1 MGAMRTD
8 RLAQRVCGA
17 GPLVAPLVLLVVLAL
32 AVLTMSACA
41 QAEGQSRQDQRTPG
55 AAGTSGTVAALE
67 NGEPVTFSVTAY
79 CTGTVT
85 KSGARVRP
93 GMAAAD
99 PRILP
104 LGSTV
109 QVEGQGPAY
118 DGIYTVMDTGSA
130 VKGRILDLYVNDCS
144 EAKEFGRREMTVTVI
159 RRGWDPSAT
168 PTPVGTSGEQ

>member
-1 MGAMRTD
+1 MAAMRPEGRGRGTCALV
-8 RLAQRVCGA
+8 RLL
-17 GPLVAPLVLLVVLAL
+17 PPLVLL
-32 AVLTMSACA
+32 AVLGLAALPTSGCA
-41 QAEGQSRQDQRTPG
+41 QAEGQDPGRTPG
-55 AAGTSGTVAALE
+55 ATGTAGTKEALAS
-67 NGEPVTFSVTAY
+67 GEPVSFSVTAY

-99 PRILP
+99 PRLLP

-109 QVEGQGPAY
+109 LVEGQGPAY

-130 VKGRILDLYVNDCS
+130 VKGAILDLYVNDCG

-159 RRGWDPSAT
+159 RRGWDPAAT
-168 PTPVGTSGEQ
+168 PGPVGTSGEQ

>member
-1 MGAMRTD
+1 MGL
-8 RLAQRVCGA
+8 LAV
-17 GPLVAPLVLLVVLAL
+17 VAQLVVA
-32 AVLTMSACA
+32 AGCVR
-41 QAEGQSRQDQRTPG
+41 AEGQDVRGSETAP
-55 AAGTSGTVAALE
+55 AGTKAALE
-67 NGEPVTFSVTAY
+67 SGEPVSFEVTAY

-99 PRILP
+99 PRWLP

-130 VKGRILDLYVNDCS
+130 VKGRILDLYVGDCG
-144 EAKEFGRREMTVTVI
+144 EAKQFGRREMTVTVI

-168 PTPVGTSGEQ
+168 PEPVGTSGERSGSDSRADP